1 MHPSRPL
8 LPVVLLIAA
17 CGDSGRETA
26 GMEGSSPTNPS
37 SVTVTVTASASDP
50 TPTGSAS
57 EAMTGGAPTGG
68 TGSVSDS
75 LDPDTGNDT
84 TADTAMDPK
93 FDVGGGGDIGTPGCG
108 DSGGDPDGMFS
119 FIWIANSAEGTV
131 SKINTKTGVEEGRY
145 RVEGGSPSR
154 TSVNLQGDVAVSSR
168 DPGGVTKIGA
178 IAEHCVDK
186 NGDGTIFTST
196 GPADIKPFGEDEC
209 ILWTKPIPSPGYTY
223 GPRATAWEGV
233 KTDPNTCEA
242 PNPRLWFAW
251 MDAGLTAHFLRVDGA
266 TGATLDEVMY
276 PWAGGD
282 GYAPYGGAVNAAGDF
297 FATGLN
303 QGPAVKIDAATL
315 QITDFGL
322 PGGCKYGMSLDANGN
337 IWNGGCIGGN
347 VYVYDMQLG
356 QWQDIGNAAGSRV
369 NGVMADRDGNVWG
382 AGSDPCRLVHIDV
395 ASRTFVNP
403 SIPLPGCS
411 QPWGVSIDVDG
422 MVWVVDM
429 GANMAFK
436 VNPDTY
442 QVELTVGGLVNPYTY
457 SDMTGAGLNL
467 QVNPPG

>member
-1 MHPSRPL
+1 MCIVRLAPL
-8 LPVVLLIAA
+8 SVLLLLA

-26 GMEGSSPTNPS
+26 GQDVSGTPSPGSL
-37 SVTVTVTASASDP
+37 SVTVSDS
-50 TPTGSAS
+50 TPTDGSAS
-57 EAMTGGAPTGG
+57 EAMTGAVTSGTGG
-68 TGSVSDS
+68 MSDS
-75 LDPDTGNDT
+75 QNQST
-84 TADTAMDPK
+84 TDDSTSAVSASGPK
-93 FDVGGGGDIGTPGCG
+93 FDVGGITDIGNPGCG
-108 DSGGDPDGMFS
+108 GETDGDPEGMFS
-119 FIWIANSAEGTV
+119 YIWIANSGEGTV
-131 SKINTKTGVEEGRY
+131 SKINTKTGIEEGRY

-154 TSVNLQGDVAVSSR
+154 TSVNLQGDVAVSAR

-178 IAEHCVDK
+178 VPSHCVDK

-196 GPADIKPFGEDEC
+196 GPADIKNFGEDEC
-209 ILWTKPIPSPGYTY
+209 VLWTKPIPSPGYTY
-223 GPRATAWEGV
+223 GPRATAWEGL
-233 KTDPNTCEA
+233 KTDPNTCVV

-251 MDAGLTAHFLRVDGA
+251 MDGNLTAHFMRVDGA

-276 PWAGGD
+276 PWANGD
-282 GYAPYGGAVNAAGDF
+282 GFSPYGGAVNAAGDF

-303 QGPAVKIDAATL
+303 NGPAVKIDAVSL
-315 QITDFGL
+315 QITDYGI
-322 PGGCKYGMSLDANGN
+322 PVGCKYGMSLDANGN

-369 NGVMADRDGNVWG
+369 NGVMADRNGNVWG
-382 AGSDPCRLVHIDV
+382 AGSDPCRLVHIDA

-422 MVWVVDM
+422 FVWVVDM

-436 VNPDTY
+436 VDPETY
-442 QVELTVGGLVNPYTY
+442 QVALTVGGLVNPYTY

-467 QVNPPG
+467 QVNPPN